1 VAPESDATPDEGHAA
16 TQRAPTE
23 PLEEKHAT
31 GEEPLETEPADMD
44 VVSLPALVEPSPDTV
59 ALVDDEAPV
68 QIEQATT
75 PAAAG
80 VADGADGAGDSDVAA
95 AAADDVDAAP
105 ANTAAVTTDES
116 SVPVPASPLVTG
128 GTTSDAELSE
138 EETF

>member
-1 VAPESDATPDEGHAA
+1 VAPESDAAPDEGHAA

-44 VVSLPALVEPSPDTV
+44 VALVEPSPDTV

-80 VADGADGAGDSDVAA
+80 A
-95 AAADDVDAAP
+95 DVDAAP

-116 SVPVPASPLVTG
+116 SVPAPASPLVTG
-128 GTTSDAELSE
+128 GTTSDAESSE